1 MHTKV
6 EWDWNNLKIALVNL
20 IRRLRVIVIVWRF
33 VPIDL
38 IVVIT
43 PVPLSF

>member
-20 IRRLRVIVIVWRF
+20 IRRFGIVFLFLFIWA
-33 VPIDL
+33 
-38 IVVIT
+38 
-43 PVPLSF
+43 

>member
-6 EWDWNNLKIALVNL
+6 EWDWNNLKIALANL

-33 VPIDL
+33 VLIDL